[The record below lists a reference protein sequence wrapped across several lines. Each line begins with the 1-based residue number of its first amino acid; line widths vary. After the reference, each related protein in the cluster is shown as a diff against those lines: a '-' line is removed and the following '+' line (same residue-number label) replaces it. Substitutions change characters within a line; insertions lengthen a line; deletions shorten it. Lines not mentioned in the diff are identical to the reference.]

1 MSSMACDPLRG
12 NKDAAKSNRHVAIVQ
27 ELAAI
32 APTTA
37 ILGLERLVAYKSA
50 YQHLQDLHK
59 EVHRFLD
66 LTPPRAMATRH
77 LSRSKA
83 RNLAAHF
90 EQLSQRLRQEVMSE
104 VRRVT
109 EARITTR
116 LSGISN
122 QSAGNPT
129 VNSSRVPNAVDSST
143 GFSPEASNDQQNV
156 QLHPSSH
163 DSRNTGQY
171 REICHGLFIDEDR
184 SDVTTCYENYVANSH
199 FRSWLDLIL
208 RMSS

>member
-1 MSSMACDPLRG
+1 MFYFTMSSMACDPCRYGNICLTTENRTTANHHAVRG

-122 QSAGNPT
+122 Q
-129 VNSSRVPNAVDSST
+129 
-143 GFSPEASNDQQNV
+143 
-156 QLHPSSH
+156 
-163 DSRNTGQY
+163 
-171 REICHGLFIDEDR
+171 
-184 SDVTTCYENYVANSH
+184 
-199 FRSWLDLIL
+199 
-208 RMSS
+208 